1 MKCSI
6 CEAEPGSHS
15 LREIGVREGVVIF
28 YTCPAE
34 ASKYNDYEGIMKHY
48 EDTFED
54 RIGDGT
60 PWVWIFDCKGF
71 TLKHLVEINVAIG
84 IASLVSSRFADNLQK
99 VIVVNPYWI
108 VQLTMNLLRPFMG
121 EALRLKITIAD
132 TSENESYLLA

>member
-15 LREIGVREGVVIF
+15 LREVGVKDGVVIF

-34 ASKYNDYEGIMKHY
+34 ASKYNDYEGIMRHY

-60 PWVWIFDCKGF
+60 PWIWIFDCKGF

-99 VIVVNPYWI
+99 VIVINPYWI

-121 EALRLKITIAD
+121 KELRLKITIAD
-132 TSENESYLLA
+132 TSENESYLPA

>member
-34 ASKYNDYEGIMKHY
+34 ASKYNDYEGIMRHY

-60 PWVWIFDCKGF
+60 PWIWIFDCKGF

-99 VIVVNPYWI
+99 VIVINPYWI

-121 EALRLKITIAD
+121 EELRLKITVAD
-132 TSENESYLLA
+132 TSENESYLPA

>member
-34 ASKYNDYEGIMKHY
+34 ASKYNDYEGIMRHY

-60 PWVWIFDCKGF
+60 PWIWIFDCKGF

-99 VIVVNPYWI
+99 VIVINPYWI

-121 EALRLKITIAD
+121 EELRLKITVAD
-132 TSENESYLLA
+132 ISENESYLPA

>member
-15 LREIGVREGVVIF
+15 LREIGVKDGVVIF

-34 ASKYNDYEGIMKHY
+34 ASRYNDYDGIMRHY

-60 PWVWIFDCKGF
+60 PWIWVFDCKGF

-84 IASLVSSRFADNLQK
+84 IVSLISSRFSDNLQK
-99 VIVVNPYWI
+99 VVVVNPYWI
-108 VQLTMNLLRPFMG
+108 VHLTMNLLKPFMS
-121 EALRLKITIAD
+121 EALRLKIAIANR
-132 TSENESYLLA
+132 SENESYLPA